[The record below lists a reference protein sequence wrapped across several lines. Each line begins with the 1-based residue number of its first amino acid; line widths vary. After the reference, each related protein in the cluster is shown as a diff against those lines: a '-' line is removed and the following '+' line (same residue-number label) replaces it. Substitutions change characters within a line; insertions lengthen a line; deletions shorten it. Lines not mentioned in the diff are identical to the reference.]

1 MSDKKITGIR
11 LRDNEKKL
19 LRTIAETY
27 DISESDVMRI
37 APVSYTH
44 LTLPTIYSV

>member
-37 APVSYTH
+37 ALKEYAKKCGIEVP
-44 LTLPTIYSV
+44 P